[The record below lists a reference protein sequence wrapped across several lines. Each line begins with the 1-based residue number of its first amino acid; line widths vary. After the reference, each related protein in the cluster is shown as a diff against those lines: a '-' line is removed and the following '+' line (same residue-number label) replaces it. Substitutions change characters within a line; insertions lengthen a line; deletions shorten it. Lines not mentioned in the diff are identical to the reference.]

1 MENFVF
7 YTPTKMIFGKD
18 THRQVGDIIKG
29 YGYHKILLHYGGG
42 SIKRTGLY
50 NEVTDSLQKA
60 DISFVEL
67 GGVQPNPK
75 LSLVKEGIELCRSE
89 QVELILA
96 VGGGSVMD
104 SAKLMAS
111 GALYEGDPWDF
122 SSKKESPKAA
132 LPVGTIVTLSAS
144 GSEMSSSAVIT
155 NEEGWLKRGFNS
167 DWNRPLFSI
176 CNPELTYTL
185 PPYQTA
191 CGIVDIM
198 MHTLE
203 RYFSNSPDT
212 GLTDRIAEG
221 LLKSVIQAGKK
232 AMEDS
237 QDYEARE
244 TLMWAGSLS
253 HNDLTGVGRKVFMVC
268 HQIEHEISGLF
279 DSVAHG
285 AGLAVIFPAW
295 AKYVYKSNPQ
305 RFAQFAARVW
315 NVEFA
320 DLEAMALDG
329 ILETEQFFRSIGMP
343 VRLSELGIGSD
354 SFDELSE
361 KCTYWGERTLPGFV
375 ELGKEEIIEVLEL
388 AK

>member
-1 MENFVF
+1 
-7 YTPTKMIFGKD
+7 
-18 THRQVGDIIKG
+18 
-29 YGYHKILLHYGGG
+29 
-42 SIKRTGLY
+42 
-50 NEVTDSLQKA
+50 
-60 DISFVEL
+60 
-67 GGVQPNPK
+67 
-75 LSLVKEGIELCRSE
+75 
-89 QVELILA
+89 
-96 VGGGSVMD
+96 
-104 SAKLMAS
+104 
-111 GALYEGDPWDF
+111 
-122 SSKKESPKAA
+122 
-132 LPVGTIVTLSAS
+132 
-144 GSEMSSSAVIT
+144 
-155 NEEGWLKRGFNS
+155 
-167 DWNRPLFSI
+167 
-176 CNPELTYTL
+176 
-185 PPYQTA
+185 
-191 CGIVDIM
+191 
-198 MHTLE
+198 
-203 RYFSNSPDT
+203 
-212 GLTDRIAEG
+212 
-221 LLKSVIQAGKK
+221 
-232 AMEDS
+232 MEDS
-237 QDYEARE
+237 QDYEARA

-285 AGLAVIFPAW
+285 AGLAVVFPAW